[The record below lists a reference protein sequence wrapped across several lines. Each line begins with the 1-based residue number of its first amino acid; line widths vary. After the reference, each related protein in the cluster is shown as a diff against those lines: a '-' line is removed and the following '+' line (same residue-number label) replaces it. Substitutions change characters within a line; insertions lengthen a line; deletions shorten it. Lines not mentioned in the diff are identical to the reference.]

1 MAKGYKKYETKIIRP
16 EEVRPGEK
24 ISGILELGES
34 GFSVPATILCGKAP
48 GKTVL
53 ITAGVHAGEYVGI
66 QAVLDLAEELLPE
79 QVSGRILLVKTVN
92 RKDFENRLGSVSR
105 EDGKKPEPGIPRG
118 SDGNRHGAP
127 GSGGGETPSQRGGL
141 LY

>member
-66 QAVLDLAEELLPE
+66 QAVLCWNWRRNFCRSRSAA
-79 QVSGRILLVKTVN
+79 
-92 RKDFENRLGSVSR
+92 GSCW
-105 EDGKKPEPGIPRG
+105 
-118 SDGNRHGAP
+118 
-127 GSGGGETPSQRGGL
+127 
-141 LY
+141 